1 MTRAQRL
8 LALLQALRGHRF
20 AVTGDA
26 LAAELGISLRTL
38 YRDIA
43 TLREQGARI
52 EGEAG
57 LGYVL
62 KPGFLLPPLMFTQD
76 EIEALVLGGRWVA
89 QHGDPR
95 LAQSARDAVDKIAA
109 VLPDGLRR
117 TLDGSGLLVASAR
130 EAGLPGPHLAPIRA
144 AMRDECKLVLDY
156 RTEDGTASRRIVW
169 PVAIGFFE
177 RVRMLVAWCE
187 LRDGFR
193 HFRLDRIAALEV
205 TAERYPRP
213 RRALLQAW
221 RAAEGIQS

>member
-1 MTRAQRL
+1 MWFFFPPRLKKRA
-8 LALLQALRGHRF
+8 
-20 AVTGDA
+20 T
-26 LAAELGISLRTL
+26 
-38 YRDIA
+38 
-43 TLREQGARI
+43 
-52 EGEAG
+52 
-57 LGYVL
+57 
-62 KPGFLLPPLMFTQD
+62 PLMD
-76 EIEALVLGGRWVA
+76 MLLLSVA
-89 QHGDPR
+89 PEVSTISRG
-95 LAQSARDAVDKIAA
+95 V
-109 VLPDGLRR
+109 
-117 TLDGSGLLVASAR
+117 
-130 EAGLPGPHLAPIRA
+130 APIRA

-205 TAERYPRP
+205 TADRYPRP